1 MHNFQWKITIYSILT
16 SALRP
21 HVSFPSSKIIF
32 VSRDV
37 TYHKGACFTQPCLQ
51 GVNFREDKEI
61 NFLVKKGNSFWNSCS
76 SYPWVRCTYVR
87 IKSNTC
93 SILITGIRTLIWT
106 WSCGKIWEKKRC
118 SRERRRSFMNWH
130 TFKSLIQLLHIDNE
144 HWYFSI
150 TGWGYML
157 TETHLQPLKMK
168 LKTVEDDLDLPIAI
182 RKGTR
187 KCTKQ
192 PLHPLSVYL
201 YLKISHQP
209 TKLYF

>member
-1 MHNFQWKITIYSILT
+1 
-16 SALRP
+16 
-21 HVSFPSSKIIF
+21 
-32 VSRDV
+32 
-37 TYHKGACFTQPCLQ
+37 
-51 GVNFREDKEI
+51 
-61 NFLVKKGNSFWNSCS
+61 
-76 SYPWVRCTYVR
+76 
-87 IKSNTC
+87 
-93 SILITGIRTLIWT
+93 
-106 WSCGKIWEKKRC
+106 
-118 SRERRRSFMNWH
+118 
-130 TFKSLIQLLHIDNE
+130 
-144 HWYFSI
+144 
-150 TGWGYML
+150 ML